1 MKSLKLLSRLALT
14 SFVLCFFCS
23 LSHASDSEIVA
34 DTKKVLDQTTTEV
47 AKKVAKSLDTTQ
59 DRREHSNYLFM
70 ASYSPLDLI
79 IPSKLG
85 LTVGQT
91 KSVDKTWELE
101 ILRGS
106 LAIPFV
112 IDNLG
117 DVSDLRFSFIARSYA
132 GRNSFNFSYG
142 LSYFDFSARLGNKYL
157 ASVSG
162 TPSGSVELLK
172 IQTLGANFG
181 IGNRWTIDKNFTFGV
196 DWISWSQPLLLV
208 QRDDDYLTATNSTP
222 DRDAIEKALGLIS
235 YFPRISVLKI
245 QIGVLF

>member
-1 MKSLKLLSRLALT
+1 MKTFEMILTYLIFIFSLAQASEPELLS
-14 SFVLCFFCS
+14 
-23 LSHASDSEIVA
+23 
-34 DTKKVLDQTTTEV
+34 DTKKILDDTTTQV
-47 AKKVAKSLDTTQ
+47 AKKLDTTQ
-59 DRREHSNYLFM
+59 DRRQLSKYLFLGT
-70 ASYSPLDLI
+70 YSPVDLI

-85 LTVGQT
+85 LTLGQT

-101 ILRGS
+101 FLRGNF
-106 LAIPFV
+106 AIPFL
-112 IDNLG
+112 IDDLG
-117 DVSDLRFSFIARSYA
+117 EISDLRFSFIARSYA

-162 TPSGSVELLK
+162 TPSGSVDLLK
-172 IQTLGANFG
+172 IQTLGAHVG

-208 QRDDDYLTATNSTP
+208 QRDDDYLTATNSAP